1 MFSYLSSSTELSLYH
16 LTVRERH
23 LIFFRLTIV
32 PPLELLHCFGLVLLG
47 HPTLSEKFR
56 VFLFSNKKVFLYR
69 EIRTRVPTL
78 VKAGRGDLIGGSKIF
93 LSFCKHI

>member
-32 PPLELLHCFGLVLLG
+32 SPLELLHCCFGLVLQG
-47 HPTLSEKFR
+47 HPTLSEQFW
-56 VFLFSNKKVFLYR
+56 VFFFSNKKVFLFTVRSER
-69 EIRTRVPTL
+69 ESPRL
-78 VKAGRGDLIGGSKIF
+78 SK
-93 LSFCKHI
+93 LSEAI